1 MRDVKIETI
10 NKDNQVD
17 ALKRLMKKKRKR
29 KPKKHLSFDYWD
41 RLMKERSDIDERKCR

>member
-1 MRDVKIETI
+1 MKIETI
-10 NKDNQVD
+10 KKDKQVD
-17 ALKRLMKKKRKR
+17 AFKKLTKKKRKR